1 MSREAVRCGDC
12 HHLWT
17 VTESYVWVGD
27 QKCPI
32 YLADAKH
39 PVILPKKH
47 HFSKLV
53 IAPIHNQVHRNLA
66 RRTTTEVLDCQWGR
80 IN

>member
-39 PVILPKKH
+39 PVITEETSLLKTC
-47 HFSKLV
+47 
-53 IAPIHNQVHRNLA
+53 HR
-66 RRTTTEVLDCQWGR
+66 TYP
-80 IN
+80 